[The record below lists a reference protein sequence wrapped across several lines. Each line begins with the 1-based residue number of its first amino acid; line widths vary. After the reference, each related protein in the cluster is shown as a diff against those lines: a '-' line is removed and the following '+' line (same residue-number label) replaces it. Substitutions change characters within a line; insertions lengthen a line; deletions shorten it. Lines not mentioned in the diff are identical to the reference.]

1 MSKNYDELAQD
12 ILEHVGGREN
22 VNSLVHCITRLRF
35 KLKDES
41 KADTE
46 YLKQRDG
53 VVTVMKSGGQYQVVI
68 GNEVADVYD
77 AVMRI
82 GNLENNESADT
93 PKGNALDRLIDIIS
107 GIFQPFLGIMAAGGV
122 IKGLCALLVAMHVL
136 APTDGTYMILNAIG
150 DAVFVF
156 MPMFLGYSTAKKFNA
171 SPFLG
176 ILIGAA
182 LCYPA
187 IQASA
192 FADAKPIMTLFRGTM
207 FESPVYMKFLG
218 IPIITMDYTGT
229 VVPVILVTYV
239 ASKFEHFFKKIVP
252 DVVRFFIVPMLTA
265 LCSLVLGFLIIGP
278 VATFGANMI
287 AHALLSVQDFSPLI
301 AGLLLGFLWQILVIF
316 GLHWAFIPIA
326 INSIGTVGF
335 DTILCLTNAICF
347 AQAGTVFAVW
357 MKTKDKTLREISI
370 PSVISACFGV
380 TEPAIYGIS
389 LPLKK
394 PFIMS
399 CIAGAVGSGILGFCE
414 VKQYSMGGLGPF
426 VLPAMINP
434 KNSDMSGL
442 YATAIAV
449 AVSAVLGFVLTYFT
463 YKDKEAVETME
474 EINDQP
480 LASTEFKNESQSK
493 KREVITAPMTGK
505 VLTLTEVEDE
515 AFSGGLLGEGV
526 AIEPTDGNLYAPAS
540 GIVTTLF
547 PTNHAI
553 GITTEDGTEVL
564 IHVGMDTVE
573 LDGKGYTPKVKQG
586 DKIEQ
591 GQLLMEIDLDL
602 IKEAGYSVK
611 TPVVITNSQV
621 MLDVI
626 PTNKLST
633 EYGDQLLVVIH

>member
-1 MSKNYDELAQD
+1 MNKNYDELAQD
-12 ILEHVGGREN
+12 ILNHVGGSEN

-41 KADTE
+41 KADTD
-46 YLKQRDG
+46 YLKNRDG
-53 VVTVMKSGGQYQVVI
+53 IVTVMKSGGQYQVVI

-82 GNLENNESADT
+82 GNLNDT
-93 PKGNALDRLIDIIS
+93 PDDSKPSGNLLDRMIDIVS
-107 GIFQPFLGIMAAGGV
+107 GIFQPILGIMAAGGV
-122 IKGLCALLVAMHVL
+122 IKGLCALLVALHVL
-136 APTDGTYMILNAIG
+136 NPSDGTYMILNAIG

-192 FADAKPIMTLFRGTM
+192 FEGAKPLMTLFSGTM

-252 DVVRFFIVPMLTA
+252 DVVSFFIVPMLTA

-278 VATFGANMI
+278 VATFGADLI
-287 AHALLSVQDFSPLI
+287 AHVLLSVQDFSPLL
-301 AGLLLGFLWQILVIF
+301 AGVLLGFLWQILVIF

-335 DTILCLTNAICF
+335 DTILCLTNTICF
-347 AQAGTVFAVW
+347 AQAGTVLAVW
-357 MKTKDKTLREISI
+357 MKTKNQELRKVSI
-370 PSVISACFGV
+370 PSIISACFGV

-394 PFIMS
+394 PFVMS
-399 CIAGAVGSGILGFCE
+399 CIAGAVGAGILGVCK

-434 KNSDMSGL
+434 KNSDMTGL
-442 YATAIAV
+442 YVTLVSILVAAV
-449 AVSAVLGFVLTYFT
+449 VGFALTYFT
-463 YKDKEAVETME
+463 YKDKVATETMAE
-474 EINDQP
+474 VNDQP
-480 LASTEFKNESQSK
+480 VPTTEFKNESQSR
-493 KREVITAPMTGK
+493 KRETIASPLTGK

-526 AIEPTDGNLYAPAS
+526 AIEPTDGHLYAPVS
-540 GIVTTLF
+540 GIITTLF

-553 GITTEDGTEVL
+553 GITTEEGTEIL
-564 IHVGMDTVE
+564 IHIGMDTVS
-573 LDGKGYTPKVKQG
+573 LDGKGFTPKIHQG
-586 DKIEQ
+586 DKIEK
-591 GQLLMEIDLDL
+591 GQLLMEFDIDA
-602 IKEAGYSVK
+602 IKQAGYSIK
-611 TPVVITNSQV
+611 TPIVITNSQT

-626 PTNKLST
+626 PTNKL
-633 EYGDQLLVVIH
+633 EIHHGEQLLLVIH